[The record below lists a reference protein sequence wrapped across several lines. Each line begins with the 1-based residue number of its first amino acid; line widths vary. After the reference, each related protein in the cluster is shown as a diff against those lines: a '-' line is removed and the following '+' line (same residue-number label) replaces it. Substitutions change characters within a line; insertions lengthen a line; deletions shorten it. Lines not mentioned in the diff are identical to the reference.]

1 MIQQNEDSTYLKGD
15 VIWLKEDA
23 SINLG
28 KNVQDINRPFVIVSN
43 NTNNR
48 FAPTV
53 NIACLTKQVDKC
65 KYPMHVLLNGKDYNF
80 DYNFI
85 ICTEQIITVNKDFI
99 SNKKFSLKK
108 DDLTKLNKALSIQL
122 INEFV

>member
-53 NIACLTKQVDKC
+53 NIACLTKQINKC
-65 KYPMHVLLNGKDYNF
+65 NYPMHVLLKGEDYNF

-99 SNKKFSLKK
+99 SNKKFCLKK
-108 DDLTKLNKALSIQL
+108 EDLNKLNKALSIQL